1 MKRSEKEKVV
11 AEVADK
17 ISRAQGM
24 YFTRF
29 SGLTVAEA
37 TELRSEFRKAGV
49 EYRVIKNTLIKRALK
64 QVADY
69 DTILDEQLTGPTA
82 IAFGYDDPV
91 SPAKVIKKFR
101 DKVSKIDV
109 KACVIGMDVYDSSK
123 FDELAALPAR
133 EESIASIMGSLTAP
147 VSGVVGVLNEVMRQI
162 VGLVEAIEQ
171 TKSE

>member
-1 MKRSEKEKVV
+1 MKRSEKEKIV

-24 YFTRF
+24 YFTEF
-29 SGLTVAEA
+29 SGITVAEA
-37 TELRSEFRKAGV
+37 TELRAEFRKAGV
-49 EYRVIKNTLIKRALK
+49 EYRVAKNTLIRRALN
-64 QVADY
+64 QVAQY
-69 DTILDEQLTGPTA
+69 DNLDDKLTGPTA

-101 DKVSKIDV
+101 DKVSKLNV
-109 KACVIGMDVYDSSK
+109 KACVIGTDVYDSSK
-123 FDELAALPAR
+123 FDELAALPTR

-147 VSGVVGVLNEVMRQI
+147 VSGVVGVLNEIMRQI

-171 TKSE
+171 NKSE

>member
-11 AEVADK
+11 AEVVDK

-24 YFTRF
+24 YFTQF
-29 SGLTVAEA
+29 SGITVAEA
-37 TELRSEFRKAGV
+37 TELRAEFRKAGV

-69 DTILDEQLTGPTA
+69 DTFLDEKLNGPTA
-82 IAFGYDDPV
+82 IAFGYNDPV

-101 DKVSKIDV
+101 EKVSKLDV
-109 KACVIGMDVYDSSK
+109 KACVIGKDVFDSSK
-123 FDELAALPAR
+123 FDELAALPTR

-147 VSGVVGVLNEVMRQI
+147 VSGVVGVLNEIMRQI
-162 VGLVEAIEQ
+162 VGLVEAIEG
-171 TKSE
+171 TKS